1 MTKSI
6 LAILFIG
13 VSIGMFILYIQP
25 TYQATQENRTKVASF
40 DEALSKTRQIQE
52 LKASLLA
59 RRNDFSAENL
69 DRLHKMLPDH
79 VDNVRLVLDLDG
91 IAANYG
97 IRLQDVGIQQAV
109 ADGASETTV
118 LEGGAAQ
125 NHPYQSLQL
134 TVKIVATYEE
144 FMLLLKD
151 LEASLRIVDFT
162 NFTITPA
169 TKPDTYSF
177 GVAVRTYWLP

>member
-13 VSIGMFILYIQP
+13 VSIGLFILYIQP
-25 TYQATQENRTKVASF
+25 TYQATQDNRTKVASF

-52 LKASLLA
+52 LKAGLLA
-59 RRNDFSAENL
+59 RRNDFSSENL

-97 IRLQDVGIQQAV
+97 IRLKDVGIQKATV
-109 ADGASETTV
+109 DGASETTV
-118 LEGGAAQ
+118 LNGGAAQ
-125 NHPYQSLQL
+125 SHPYQSLTL
-134 TVKIVATYEE
+134 TFSVVATYEE
-144 FMLLLKD
+144 FMLLLRD

-162 NFTITPA
+162 NLTITPA
-169 TKPDTYSF
+169 SSPDTYSF
-177 GVAVRTYWLP
+177 GVALRTYWLP

>member
-6 LAILFIG
+6 LAIVFIG
-13 VSIGMFILYIQP
+13 ASIGLFILYIQP
-25 TYQATQENRTKVASF
+25 TYQATQENRTKVATF
-40 DEALSKTRQIQE
+40 DEALAKTRQIQE

-59 RRNDFSAENL
+59 RRNDFSNENL

-97 IRLQDVGIQQAV
+97 IRIRDVGIQQAV
-109 ADGASETTV
+109 AGGANETTI
-118 LEGGAAQ
+118 LNGGDLQ
-125 NHPYQSLQL
+125 NRPYQSLTL
-134 TVKIVATYEE
+134 TFAVEATYEE
-144 FMLLLKD
+144 FMLLLQD

-162 NFTITPA
+162 NLTITPV
-169 TKPDTYSF
+169 TTPNMYSF
-177 GVAVRTYWLP
+177 GVALRTYWLP